1 MLPCTLWRGD
11 VCSMYSNAS
20 PEMAETNSWNWAA
33 PAMRKLRNS
42 RPPWCSNN
50 CWRYAL
56 CDAAQL
62 TRSRSSTLGSTT
74 SGTLELGCNGSV
86 RIRLFVLIVPA
97 LRRLER
103 FRRGMESDFIRVS
116 VSYFVLLQIKG
127 AVRCAL

>member
-1 MLPCTLWRGD
+1 
-11 VCSMYSNAS
+11 MYSNAS
-20 PEMAETNSWNWAA
+20 PEIAETNSWNWAG

-42 RPPWCSNN
+42 RPPWCSSN

-62 TRSRSSTLGSTT
+62 TRSRSSTLGNTT

-86 RIRLFVLIVPA
+86 RIRLLGLIVPA
-97 LRRLER
+97 LRRPER

-116 VSYFVLLQIKG
+116 VSYLLFLQFKG
-127 AVRCAL
+127 LVRWCSNLWFRRQRAV